1 MDFTFPTVDSLG
13 EVTANSLCHCLSWQ
27 SSERGSESVPLSTQS
42 TCWESKPT
50 SCRRG
55 TASIEVRSSGFA
67 LLSQLD
73 RKSTLGQ
80 IRPRNIPAH
89 LSKCSL
95 YGVLWV
101 WVLPRNEL
109 VLG

>member
-1 MDFTFPTVDSLG
+1 M
-13 EVTANSLCHCLSWQ
+13 
-27 SSERGSESVPLSTQS
+27 
-42 TCWESKPT
+42 
-50 SCRRG
+50 
-55 TASIEVRSSGFA
+55 SIEVRGSGFA
-67 LLSQLD
+67 LLTQLD